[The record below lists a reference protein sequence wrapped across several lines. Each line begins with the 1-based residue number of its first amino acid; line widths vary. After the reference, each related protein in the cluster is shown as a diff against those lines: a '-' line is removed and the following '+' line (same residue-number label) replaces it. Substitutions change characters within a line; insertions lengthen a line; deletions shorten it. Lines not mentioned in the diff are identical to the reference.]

1 MLICFFYTS
10 WVNQPHTERSII
22 SCPLARNVMKLQQKL
37 SLSLSLS
44 GLALAEYGICRC
56 IVHDSLDCY
65 KYYYY
70 VRHIYVLAFKLEQKK
85 TPYSIIILSKVQQVK
100 LIATCI
106 NNNMMSYFFES
117 KNYKKVII
125 IHFFVKNSCLF

>member
-1 MLICFFYTS
+1 MFFLYILSKPTTYREIYYFMS
-10 WVNQPHTERSII
+10 
-22 SCPLARNVMKLQQKL
+22 SCKKCYEIATKTL